1 MRDIKETENTQKT
14 STTTHDF
21 SPKASDWGFLNPMF
35 LGKIRLCDKEGRAI
49 EDSPVVTSLALD
61 ADLSIES
68 QYNSPFE
75 NSNPESRLPVLMG
88 MLQAG
93 DWVNTVDKLF
103 GGLVNAM
110 GKEATGLSD
119 DVKDKMNQLEG
130 RTNFTKINST
140 QIYVSSSSA
149 RLNAVLF
156 FEAWRDGLHE
166 VEHQVAM
173 LQQWSLPAKLAN
185 GFIDNMLDNPSIES
199 IFPSEVP
206 PFVSFSYGKKRYSPL
221 LLESVAAPLI
231 TPMDSDGNRLVVEV
245 NVTLVSRQAFDKANI
260 KDLY

>member
-1 MRDIKETENTQKT
+1 MRDIKETENTKGGKAPA
-14 STTTHDF
+14 HDF
-21 SPKASDWGFLNPMF
+21 FPKESDWGYLNPLF
-35 LGKIRLCDKEGRAI
+35 LGRIRLCDKEGRLIDGSPTISGLAI
-49 EDSPVVTSLALD
+49 D

-110 GKEATGLSD
+110 GADSTGLSE
-119 DVKDKMNQLEG
+119 DVKEKINQLEG

-140 QIYVSSSSA
+140 QIYVSSSA
-149 RLNAVLF
+149 VRLNVVMF
-156 FEAWRDGLHE
+156 FEAWQNALHE
-166 VEHQVAM
+166 VEHQVAA

-185 GFIDNMLDNPSIES
+185 GFVDNMVDNPSIES
-199 IFPSEVP
+199 LFPSEVP
-206 PFVSFSYGKKRYSPL
+206 PFVSFTFGNKRYSPL
-221 LLESVAAPLI
+221 LLENVATPLV
-231 TPMDSDGNRLVVEV
+231 TPLDKEGNRLAIEV
-245 NVTLVSRQAFDKANI
+245 NLTLVSRQAWDKSNI
-260 KDLY
+260 KSLY